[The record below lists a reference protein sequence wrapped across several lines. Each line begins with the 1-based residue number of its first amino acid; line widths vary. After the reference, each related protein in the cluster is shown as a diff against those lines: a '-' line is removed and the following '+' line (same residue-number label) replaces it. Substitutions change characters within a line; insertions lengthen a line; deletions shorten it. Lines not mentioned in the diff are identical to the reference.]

1 MNFLLALPIFYA
13 HLLARRQTP
22 KIGPLLWPALLY
34 LCVCLYSTLANV
46 GDRSAQLA
54 FGQMLV
60 YMTLLVG
67 FFSSFVEQPQKLL
80 LALYGLV
87 VVGAVLGTVA
97 LVLHTD
103 YILGLHKNSLGGS
116 LACALIVAVEL
127 WMAADRPLR
136 KWLLGSALALIG
148 GGLLMSLSR
157 GGWLGAVAGLS
168 VIFLL
173 RRDFRL
179 LLRVGLLMIPVV
191 AVLWAS
197 LPQES
202 REYATSFEAK
212 GQNNI
217 QTRLD
222 DYALARHYFDTSP
235 LYGVGVQLR
244 KQSDATNVVLF
255 TLAETGILGLLTFGL
270 LYAAFFRAVWQMRL
284 KVLPKDPL
292 FSLYAVGSAL
302 LVARLAHGMV
312 DHYWGRGPT
321 FMAWAAFGMFVAVFG
336 AVRQREYA

>member
-1 MNFLLALPIFYA
+1 M
-13 HLLARRQTP
+13 
-22 KIGPLLWPALLY
+22 
-34 LCVCLYSTLANV
+34 
-46 GDRSAQLA
+46 RS
-54 FGQMLV
+54 
-60 YMTLLVG
+60 
-67 FFSSFVEQPQKLL
+67 E
-80 LALYGLV
+80 
-87 VVGAVLGTVA
+87 
-97 LVLHTD
+97 

-127 WMAADRPLR
+127 WMAADCPLR
-136 KWLLGSALALIG
+136 KWLLGISLALIG

-168 VIFLL
+168 MIFLL

-179 LLRVGLLMIPVV
+179 LLRIGLLLIPVIV
-191 AVLWAS
+191 VLWAS
-197 LPQES
+197 LPEGS
-202 REYATSFEAK
+202 REYVTSFEAK

-235 LYGVGVQLR
+235 IYGIGVQLR

-255 TLAETGILGLLTFGL
+255 TLAETGVLGLITFGL
-270 LYAAFFRAVWQMRL
+270 LYAAFFRAVWQMRS
-284 KVLPKDPL
+284 KVLPTDPL

-321 FMAWAAFGMFVAVFG
+321 FMAWAAFGMFVAVFT
-336 AVRQREYA
+336 AVRQREYAGTQYTGTPGTIYV